1 MYGSEGLPG
10 KLPPFPAP
18 PQPYRASLNDEQIL
32 EGMKSIS
39 LNARELLEDARCLFD
54 GGRHARS
61 AALAILSLEENFKK
75 LSLLVHPLIRGDPKG
90 RREFWRAYANHR
102 VKSGTP
108 ATFPFM
114 LGEIGEEERA
124 ALTKELERWAD
135 ALKQRGLYADCYRR
149 GAGLRWAVP
158 SQDVGEVEARTAIRL
173 AEQFSAPDLDDDLLL
188 EIARYGGE
196 SGNVL
201 EVLLAM
207 ADEMER
213 LSEGDQWGPLAEA
226 PDNIRRFVERV
237 ARELSQEQESDGG
250 P

>member
-1 MYGSEGLPG
+1 M
-10 KLPPFPAP
+10 
-18 PQPYRASLNDEQIL
+18 
-32 EGMKSIS
+32 S
-39 LNARELLEDARCLFD
+39 LNARELLDDARFMFD
-54 GGRHARS
+54 AGRHARA

-75 LSLLVHPLIRGDPKG
+75 LSLLVHPLIRDDPKG

-114 LGEIGEEERA
+114 LGEVGEEERA

-135 ALKQRGLYADCYRR
+135 ALKQRGLYADCYRQ

-158 SQDVGEVEARTAIRL
+158 SGDVGEDKARTAVRL
-173 AEQFSAPDLDDDLLL
+173 AEDFSAPDLDDELLL
-188 EIARYGGE
+188 QIARYGGA

-207 ADEMER
+207 ADELDR
-213 LSEGDQWGPLAEA
+213 LSEGEQWGPLAEA
-226 PDNIRRFVERV
+226 AKNIRRFVERV
-237 ARELSQEQESDGG
+237 AGEVAPEQGAGGG

>member
-1 MYGSEGLPG
+1 MYGSESLPG
-10 KLPPFPAP
+10 KLPPLSAP
-18 PQPYRASLNDEQIL
+18 PRPYRAALNDKQIL
-32 EGMKSIS
+32 EGMKSVS
-39 LNARELLEDARCLFD
+39 LNARELLDDARVLFD
-54 GGRHARS
+54 GGRHARA

-75 LSLLVHPLIRGDPKG
+75 LLLLVHPLIRDDVEG

-149 GAGLRWAVP
+149 GADLRWAVP
-158 SQDVGEVEARTAIRL
+158 SRDVGEVEARTAIRL

-213 LSEGDQWGPLAEA
+213 LSEGEQWSPLAEA

-237 ARELSQEQESDGG
+237 ARELPPGQEAGSV

>member
-1 MYGSEGLPG
+1 MCGSGGLPG
-10 KLPPFPAP
+10 ELPPFSAP
-18 PQPYRASLNDEQIL
+18 PQPYRAALDDEQIL

-39 LNARELLEDARCLFD
+39 LNTRELLDDARFLFD
-54 GGRHARS
+54 AGRYARA
-61 AALAILSLEENFKK
+61 AALAILSLEENFKR
-75 LSLLVHPLIRGDPKG
+75 LSLLVHPLIRDDPKG
-90 RREFWRAYANHR
+90 RREFWRAYANHK

-114 LGEIGEEERA
+114 LGKIDEEERA

-158 SQDVGEVEARTAIRL
+158 SREVSEDETRTAIRL
-173 AEQFSAPDLDDDLLL
+173 AEQFSAPDLDDDVLLQ
-188 EIARYGGE
+188 IARYGGAT
-196 SGNVL
+196 GNVL

-213 LSEGDQWGPLAEA
+213 LSRGEQWGPLEEA
-226 PDNIRRFVERV
+226 PENIRRFVERI
-237 ARELSQEQESDGG
+237 ARELSQEQEADGG

>member
-1 MYGSEGLPG
+1 MHDSERLPG

-18 PQPYRASLNDEQIL
+18 PQPHRAALTDEQIL

-39 LNARELLEDARCLFD
+39 LNARELLDDARFLFD
-54 GGRHARS
+54 AGRYARA

-75 LSLLVHPLIRGDPKG
+75 LSLLVHPLIRDDTKG
-90 RREFWRAYANHR
+90 RKEFWRAYANHR

-108 ATFPFM
+108 ATLPLM
-114 LGEIGEEERA
+114 LGEIGEEEWA

-135 ALKQRGLYADCYRR
+135 ALKQRGLYADCFQQ

-158 SQDVGEVEARTAIRL
+158 SREVGEDEARTALRL

-188 EIARYGGE
+188 QIARYGSE
-196 SGNVL
+196 SGNVI

-213 LSEGDQWGPLAEA
+213 LSEGEQWGPLAEA
-226 PDNIRRFVERV
+226 PKNIRLFVERV
-237 ARELSQEQESDGG
+237 ARGLPPDHEAGSGR
-250 P
+250 

>member
-1 MYGSEGLPG
+1 MHGSGGLPG
-10 KLPPFPAP
+10 QLPPFPVP
-18 PQPYRASLNDEQIL
+18 PQPYRALLNDEQIL

-39 LNARELLEDARCLFD
+39 LNARELLDDARFLFD
-54 GGRHARS
+54 GGRYARA

-75 LSLLVHPLIRGDPKG
+75 LSLLVHPLIRDDHKG
-90 RREFWRAYANHR
+90 RREFWRAYADHR

-135 ALKQRGLYADCYRR
+135 ALKQRGLYADCFLQ

-158 SQDVGEVEARTAIRL
+158 SRDVSEEEARTAIRL
-173 AEQFSAPDLDDDLLL
+173 AEEFSAPDLDDDLLL
-188 EIARYGGE
+188 RIARYGGE

-207 ADEMER
+207 ADELDR
-213 LSEGDQWGPLAEA
+213 LSEGEQWGPLAEA
-226 PDNIRRFVERV
+226 PENIRRFVDRI
-237 ARELSQEQESDGG
+237 AQELSPDQEADGG